1 MEKLEKKPVKSKDVI
16 SELYKTINESNAGGQ
31 FRKTVFHVHTP
42 ESHDFKLINEET
54 MELLGIKREKEI
66 KSWREFTSSELLLN
80 TTI

>member
-54 MELLGIKREKEI
+54 MELLGIKRERNKVMERVYI
-66 KSWREFTSSELLLN
+66 FRAVEDC
-80 TTI
+80 